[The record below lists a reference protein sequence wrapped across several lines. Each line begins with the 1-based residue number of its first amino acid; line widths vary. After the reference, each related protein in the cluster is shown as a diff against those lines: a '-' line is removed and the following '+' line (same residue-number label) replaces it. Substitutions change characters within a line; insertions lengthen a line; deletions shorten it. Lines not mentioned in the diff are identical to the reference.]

1 MSALH
6 HCTRALLAKHSARP
20 SPRRISIATHCALIL
35 AFALSS
41 PGKDVHAQQTRT
53 INSQINGDVDGTAS
67 DDAFTFEDAGEI
79 DGTLD
84 GGMGTDTLIGNNNGN
99 SFTLTGSNSGQLADS
114 AGMPLIG
121 GGFTGIEN
129 LTGGSGAD
137 TFTFEDSGEISGS
150 ISGGTGADHLNY
162 SAKADRIIV
171 ELTGSDTSGFSS
183 GAVAG
188 FRFVI
193 MPPALPAVVGTT
205 LTGGFSGIDQLTASA
220 NSLNELRGDDAAAI
234 WTLGA
239 NTTYALMRAG
249 QADTLTFSGFAKLE
263 GGSGADTFTINAAH
277 KIDLDGG
284 AGNDRFNINAEI
296 SSTFGRTGDDT
307 FTFAA
312 AGRVNPLS
320 AAPFA
325 LLQGDA
331 GTDTL
336 IAADTGGQFTLSG
349 GGSGQ
354 LADGA
359 GNTLIGGTGFDG
371 IENLIGGTGADTFT
385 FEDGGTLTGNLEGGM
400 GTDTLTG
407 DNNGNTFT
415 LTGNGEGTLMDKI
428 GGGFTN
434 IENLTGGSMADTF
447 TFQVGSTLTG
457 NITGGM
463 GSDHLDYSAVTG
475 DISTTLDGSNATGF
489 SSAVVTIT
497 NLPQLPPDDVQRLTG
512 GFTGINQL
520 TGGTGTD
527 SLTGDDADATWTLGA
542 DAQGNERNSYAL
554 MRSVVGGQPATDT
567 LTFSSFENLTGGSL
581 ADTFNINAAHSGD
594 LDGRG
599 GTDSFDI
606 RATLTGALTGGAG
619 ADRFTLHADGRIAG
633 GSLAG
638 GTGTDTL
645 IGNNNGNAFSLTGNN
660 NGQLAD
666 SAGTALIANGFTGIE
681 NLTGGTGNDRFA
693 FAAAG
698 SLSGNLVGGAGTDH
712 LDYSARTDSLSAT
725 LTASDAD
732 GFSGGAVMATVAAG
746 QTPITGGFSGINQLT
761 GGTAT
766 DSLTGDDADAT
777 WTLGADAQ
785 GNERNSYALMRSVVG
800 GQPVTDTLTFSGFDN
815 LTGGSL
821 ADTFNIDAAHS
832 GDLDGGAGA
841 DTFNIANTLMGNIDG
856 GAGDDTFTFSGAG
869 AITGTLAGGTG
880 DDTLNFMALSDVE
893 RLSVMMTD
901 AATGTGVASFING
914 GGAAGFT
921 GIETL
926 EGFLMRFTG
935 DANRHAR
942 WTLASAGNS
951 YQALTAPASDPNA
964 ETVGASINLTA
975 SVNTLVGGDLSD
987 TFDIATAFDGTLQGG
1002 AGDNTFTF
1010 ADGGSI
1016 AGAASGG
1023 AGTDHLDYGA
1033 RTAPI
1038 TITLTASDAMGFA
1051 GGPVVATRTQ
1061 TRLTGGFTGIDRLTG
1076 GTGTDSLTGHN
1087 AAATWTLGT
1096 AGNSYAVGNQS
1107 LVFSNFENLTGGN
1120 MADSFTLSIDHTGNL
1135 DAGAG
1140 DDVFNLADGGEV
1152 GEIAGGAGTDHLDY
1166 SRRTDAAT
1174 LNVTLARRDA
1184 GGFSG
1189 TAPATDGFSGINQL
1203 TGRQGDSRL
1212 IGMDVSAI
1220 WTLDTAGN
1228 SYTGTGGQTQD
1239 PLRFSGFATLIGRS
1253 NADSFTINTNHS
1265 GDIIGGDGADAFI
1278 FGNDG
1283 SLSGN
1288 LTGGDGDDR
1297 LQGDDDDNRFT
1308 LSARNEGTLDDK
1320 IGGRFFGIENLTG
1333 GSGADTF
1340 TFEDSGEISGTLEGG
1355 MGTDHLDHSSRT
1367 DAIRVTLTA
1376 SDAMGFDGRATATDG
1391 FSGID
1396 RLSGG
1401 TGIDRLT
1408 GHNAAAAWT
1417 LGAAGNS
1424 YAVGNQSLVFSNFEN
1439 LIGGS
1444 MADTFT
1450 LSADH
1455 TGNIDTGAGNDSITL
1470 AGSARITGDINLGE
1484 GDDSLSFAS
1493 ADVRFMGLADG
1504 GAGTDTLNGLDLF
1517 TRAMPTTLFRY
1528 TNFEIVNGEAE
1539 LLANLPVIRMQETE
1553 TTAAMRTLISYVD
1566 RPPEGIMPDPDSMG
1580 TDTDSTDRM
1589 GAGADTDMGMDGD
1602 GMDMGGMDGGDMAGM
1617 GTDTDSTDRMGAGA
1631 DTDMGMD
1638 GDGMDMG
1645 GMDGGDVAGMG
1656 TGPDSTDRMGA
1667 GIDTDMGGDGMD
1679 MGGMDGG
1686 DMAGMGTDTDSTD
1699 TDMGMDGDGMDMGG
1713 MDGGD
1718 VAGMGTGPDSTDRMG
1733 AGIDTDMGGDG
1744 MDMGGMDGGD
1754 MAGMGTD
1761 TDSTDT
1767 DMGMDGDGMD
1777 MGGMDGGNMAGMG
1790 TDTDTDTP
1798 TPPTAPVTPT
1808 RETEMAERIAALSR
1822 DYGGEVTPL
1831 NAAGDGPRDVNA
1843 YLFVDPT
1850 GPAAQAASVEALSIR
1865 INQILNQRLSGGL
1878 RGGRHAARPVSS
1890 GMNQSMNQSNNQITQ
1905 RLSGGLAGGRHA
1917 LRPQPQAAEATGGG
1931 DGPLLW
1937 GEVFAAERRRGQD
1950 GLTLSHVHDYQ
1961 GLVFGAEQVDP
1972 SGQQRLGVLF
1982 GYADADI
1989 RTDLRSLE
1997 LDTGSLFGGV
2007 YGRFSRQALAINLGL
2022 NLGYESHDNR
2032 RYIPQLQQVAEAD
2045 YHSIFVNPWLSLSRA
2060 WPLREGLELRPALM
2074 LNYSVARYDGYEERG
2089 GQGFALAVAGRTAH
2103 NLSTRLQLAG
2113 VRTEP
2118 DTGHE
2123 LGLRLGVEGRLAG
2136 GGHFEGRLGG
2146 SSFDYS
2152 DAEDRSAQAVF
2163 IGLDGRHALS
2173 EALTLQLDVEY
2184 SHHIGGVSER
2194 SLGGFVR
2201 LEYAY

>member
-698 SLSGNLVGGAGTDH
+698 SLSGNLVGGAGSDH

-777 WTLGADAQ
+777 WTVDTA
-785 GNERNSYALMRSVVG
+785 GNTYAVMRA
-800 GQPVTDTLTFSGFDN
+800 GQADTLTFSGFDD
-815 LTGGSL
+815 LIGGSGV
-821 ADTFNIDAAHS
+821 DTFNIDAAHS
-832 GDLDGGAGA
+832 GDLNGGAGA
-841 DTFNIANTLMGNIDG
+841 DTFNIDAAHQGNLAGGADNDRFTINANSSGNLDG
-856 GAGDDTFTFSGAG
+856 GAGDDAFTINVTRGGLLFGGTGNDRFNINAILTVFPDGEAGDDTFTFSAAG
-869 AITGTLAGGTG
+869 RLDGNLLEGGSGT
-880 DDTLNFMALSDVE
+880 DTLV
-893 RLSVMMTD
+893 
-901 AATGTGVASFING
+901 AADNGV
-914 GGAAGFT
+914 
-921 GIETL
+921 
-926 EGFLMRFTG
+926 RFTLTG
-935 DANRHAR
+935 MNQGQMAD
-942 WTLASAGNS
+942 SAGT
-951 YQALTAPASDPNA
+951 ALIANGFFNI
-964 ETVGASINLTA
+964 ENLT
-975 SVNTLVGGDLSD
+975 GGSMAD
-987 TFDIATAFDGTLQGG
+987 TFTFQVGSSLSGNLTGG
-1002 AGDNTFTF
+1002 AG
-1010 ADGGSI
+1010 S
-1016 AGAASGG
+1016 
-1023 AGTDHLDYGA
+1023 DHLDYSA
-1033 RTAPI
+1033 RTDSLSA
-1038 TITLTASDAMGFA
+1038 TLTDSAADGFSGGAVMAAVAA
-1051 GGPVVATRTQ
+1051 GQ
-1061 TRLTGGFTGIDRLTG
+1061 TPITGGFSGINQLTG

-1087 AAATWTLGT
+1087 AAATWALGA

-1107 LVFSNFENLTGGN
+1107 LVFSSFENLAGGS

-1152 GEIAGGAGTDHLDY
+1152 GRDCG
-1166 SRRTDAAT
+1166 RRRHRPPG
-1174 LNVTLARRDA
+1174 LQPPHRCSNPQRHP
-1184 GGFSG
+1184 GPPGC
-1189 TAPATDGFSGINQL
+1189 
-1203 TGRQGDSRL
+1203 GRLFGH
-1212 IGMDVSAI
+1212 
-1220 WTLDTAGN
+1220 
-1228 SYTGTGGQTQD
+1228 GTGHRWF
-1239 PLRFSGFATLIGRS
+1239 LR
-1253 NADSFTINTNHS
+1253 H
-1265 GDIIGGDGADAFI
+1265 
-1278 FGNDG
+1278 
-1283 SLSGN
+1283 
-1288 LTGGDGDDR
+1288 
-1297 LQGDDDDNRFT
+1297 
-1308 LSARNEGTLDDK
+1308 
-1320 IGGRFFGIENLTG
+1320 
-1333 GSGADTF
+1333 
-1340 TFEDSGEISGTLEGG
+1340 
-1355 MGTDHLDHSSRT
+1355 
-1367 DAIRVTLTA
+1367 
-1376 SDAMGFDGRATATDG
+1376 
-1391 FSGID
+1391 
-1396 RLSGG
+1396 
-1401 TGIDRLT
+1401 
-1408 GHNAAAAWT
+1408 
-1417 LGAAGNS
+1417 
-1424 YAVGNQSLVFSNFEN
+1424 QS
-1439 LIGGS
+1439 
-1444 MADTFT
+1444 T
-1450 LSADH
+1450 H
-1455 TGNIDTGAGNDSITL
+1455 
-1470 AGSARITGDINLGE
+1470 
-1484 GDDSLSFAS
+1484 
-1493 ADVRFMGLADG
+1493 
-1504 GAGTDTLNGLDLF
+1504 
-1517 TRAMPTTLFRY
+1517 
-1528 TNFEIVNGEAE
+1528 
-1539 LLANLPVIRMQETE
+1539 
-1553 TTAAMRTLISYVD
+1553 
-1566 RPPEGIMPDPDSMG
+1566 
-1580 TDTDSTDRM
+1580 
-1589 GAGADTDMGMDGD
+1589 
-1602 GMDMGGMDGGDMAGM
+1602 
-1617 GTDTDSTDRMGAGA
+1617 
-1631 DTDMGMD
+1631 
-1638 GDGMDMG
+1638 
-1645 GMDGGDVAGMG
+1645 
-1656 TGPDSTDRMGA
+1656 
-1667 GIDTDMGGDGMD
+1667 
-1679 MGGMDGG
+1679 
-1686 DMAGMGTDTDSTD
+1686 
-1699 TDMGMDGDGMDMGG
+1699 
-1713 MDGGD
+1713 
-1718 VAGMGTGPDSTDRMG
+1718 
-1733 AGIDTDMGGDG
+1733 
-1744 MDMGGMDGGD
+1744 
-1754 MAGMGTD
+1754 
-1761 TDSTDT
+1761 
-1767 DMGMDGDGMD
+1767 
-1777 MGGMDGGNMAGMG
+1777 
-1790 TDTDTDTP
+1790 
-1798 TPPTAPVTPT
+1798 
-1808 RETEMAERIAALSR
+1808 
-1822 DYGGEVTPL
+1822 
-1831 NAAGDGPRDVNA
+1831 
-1843 YLFVDPT
+1843 
-1850 GPAAQAASVEALSIR
+1850 
-1865 INQILNQRLSGGL
+1865 
-1878 RGGRHAARPVSS
+1878 
-1890 GMNQSMNQSNNQITQ
+1890 
-1905 RLSGGLAGGRHA
+1905 
-1917 LRPQPQAAEATGGG
+1917 
-1931 DGPLLW
+1931 
-1937 GEVFAAERRRGQD
+1937 
-1950 GLTLSHVHDYQ
+1950 
-1961 GLVFGAEQVDP
+1961 
-1972 SGQQRLGVLF
+1972 
-1982 GYADADI
+1982 
-1989 RTDLRSLE
+1989 
-1997 LDTGSLFGGV
+1997 
-2007 YGRFSRQALAINLGL
+2007 RQA
-2022 NLGYESHDNR
+2022 R
-2032 RYIPQLQQVAEAD
+2032 
-2045 YHSIFVNPWLSLSRA
+2045 
-2060 WPLREGLELRPALM
+2060 
-2074 LNYSVARYDGYEERG
+2074 
-2089 GQGFALAVAGRTAH
+2089 
-2103 NLSTRLQLAG
+2103 
-2113 VRTEP
+2113 
-2118 DTGHE
+2118 
-2123 LGLRLGVEGRLAG
+2123 
-2136 GGHFEGRLGG
+2136 
-2146 SSFDYS
+2146 
-2152 DAEDRSAQAVF
+2152 
-2163 IGLDGRHALS
+2163 
-2173 EALTLQLDVEY
+2173 
-2184 SHHIGGVSER
+2184 
-2194 SLGGFVR
+2194 
-2201 LEYAY
+2201 

>member
-1 MSALH
+1 MTGTGTASFLNTDGTAGVAGFTGIETLTGQVEEFSGLADSYARWTLAPMDIRYQAL
-6 HCTRALLAKHSARP
+6 TAAASDPGAMDFGLPLTLPATTNLLAGANLSDTFIISTAFQGSLNGGTGNDVFRFQRNGAIASNLTGGAGADHLDYSARP
-20 SPRRISIATHCALIL
+20 GFIQAELAASDADGFSGTATAISGSFFGIDQLTGGMDSSQLIGLDSDATWTLGVDAQGNERNTYALIR
-35 AFALSS
+35 AV
-41 PGKDVHAQQTRT
+41 P
-53 INSQINGDVDGTAS
+53 
-67 DDAFTFEDAGEI
+67 AG
-79 DGTLD
+79 GPAA
-84 GGMGTDTLIGNNNGN
+84 TDTLIFSGFDGLAANVTGMADNTFNIDRDHQASIVISGRGGDDVFNIRATVRSQFDIALVGSSGDDRFIFANDGAVLSGNTSTGDISGASGN
-99 SFTLTGSNSGQLADS
+99 DSLQGDNDGNAFTLTGSNQGTLAEK
-114 AGMPLIG
+114 I
-121 GGFTGIEN
+121 
-129 LTGGSGAD
+129 
-137 TFTFEDSGEISGS
+137 
-150 ISGGTGADHLNY
+150 
-162 SAKADRIIV
+162 
-171 ELTGSDTSGFSS
+171 
-183 GAVAG
+183 
-188 FRFVI
+188 
-193 MPPALPAVVGTT
+193 
-205 LTGGFSGIDQLTASA
+205 
-220 NSLNELRGDDAAAI
+220 
-234 WTLGA
+234 
-239 NTTYALMRAG
+239 AG
-249 QADTLTFSGFAKLE
+249 QF
-263 GGSGADTFTINAAH
+263 
-277 KIDLDGG
+277 
-284 AGNDRFNINAEI
+284 FN
-296 SSTFGRTGDDT
+296 
-307 FTFAA
+307 
-312 AGRVNPLS
+312 
-320 AAPFA
+320 
-325 LLQGDA
+325 
-331 GTDTL
+331 
-336 IAADTGGQFTLSG
+336 
-349 GGSGQ
+349 
-354 LADGA
+354 
-359 GNTLIGGTGFDG
+359 

-385 FEDGGTLTGNLEGGM
+385 FDDAGNLTGNLTGGA

-407 DNNGNTFT
+407 DNNGNTFS
-415 LTGNGEGTLMDKI
+415 
-428 GGGFTN
+428 
-434 IENLTGGSMADTF
+434 LTGG
-447 TFQVGSTLTG
+447 
-457 NITGGM
+457 
-463 GSDHLDYSAVTG
+463 
-475 DISTTLDGSNATGF
+475 
-489 SSAVVTIT
+489 
-497 NLPQLPPDDVQRLTG
+497 
-512 GFTGINQL
+512 
-520 TGGTGTD
+520 
-527 SLTGDDADATWTLGA
+527 
-542 DAQGNERNSYAL
+542 
-554 MRSVVGGQPATDT
+554 
-567 LTFSSFENLTGGSL
+567 
-581 ADTFNINAAHSGD
+581 
-594 LDGRG
+594 
-599 GTDSFDI
+599 
-606 RATLTGALTGGAG
+606 
-619 ADRFTLHADGRIAG
+619 
-633 GSLAG
+633 
-638 GTGTDTL
+638 
-645 IGNNNGNAFSLTGNN
+645 N

-666 SAGTALIANGFTGIE
+666 SAGTALIENGFTGIE

-698 SLSGNLVGGAGTDH
+698 SLSGSISGGAGTDH

-725 LTASDAD
+725 LTDSDAT
-732 GFSGGAVMATVAAG
+732 GFAGGAVMAAVAAR
-746 QTPITGGFSGINQLT
+746 QTSITGGFTGINQLT

-800 GQPVTDTLTFSGFDN
+800 GQPVTDTLTFSSFDN

-856 GAGDDTFTFSGAG
+856 GTGDDTFTFSGAG

-901 AATGTGVASFING
+901 AVTGTGVASFING
-914 GGAAGFT
+914 GMAGGFT

-1016 AGAASGG
+1016 AGSITGG
-1023 AGTDHLDYGA
+1023 AGTDHLDYA
-1033 RTAPI
+1033 RRTDAI
-1038 TITLTASDAMGFA
+1038 SATLTASDAMGFD
-1051 GGPVVATRTQ
+1051 GRATATD
-1061 TRLTGGFTGIDRLTG
+1061 GFTGIDRLSG
-1076 GTGTDSLTGHN
+1076 GTATDSLTGYN

-1140 DDVFNLADGGEV
+1140 DDIFNLANGGEV

-1239 PLRFSGFATLIGRS
+1239 PLRFAGFATLIGRS
-1253 NADSFTINTNHS
+1253 NADSFTINGDYT

-1283 SLSGN
+1283 RITGN

-1297 LQGDDDDNRFT
+1297 LHGDDDGNRFT
-1308 LSARNEGTLDDK
+1308 LSARNEGTLDGK

-1355 MGTDHLDHSSRT
+1355 MGTDHLDYARRT

-1391 FSGID
+1391 FNGIN

-1401 TGIDRLT
+1401 TGTDSLT
-1408 GHNAAAAWT
+1408 GHNTAATWT
-1417 LGAAGNS
+1417 LGTAGNS
-1424 YAVGNQSLVFSNFEN
+1424 YAVGNQSLVFSNFDN
-1439 LIGGS
+1439 LTGGN
-1444 MADTFT
+1444 MADSFT

-1566 RPPEGIMPDPDSMG
+1566 RPPEGRMPDPDSMG
-1580 TDTDSTDRM
+1580 
-1589 GAGADTDMGMDGD
+1589 
-1602 GMDMGGMDGGDMAGM
+1602 GGQPPAPVPAMPDM
-1617 GTDTDSTDRMGAGA
+1617 GTDT
-1631 DTDMGMD
+1631 
-1638 GDGMDMG
+1638 
-1645 GMDGGDVAGMG
+1645 
-1656 TGPDSTDRMGA
+1656 DSTDRMGA

-1679 MGGMDGG
+1679 MGGMD
-1686 DMAGMGTDTDSTD
+1686 S
-1699 TDMGMDGDGMDMGG
+1699 
-1713 MDGGD
+1713 
-1718 VAGMGTGPDSTDRMG
+1718 
-1733 AGIDTDMGGDG
+1733 
-1744 MDMGGMDGGD
+1744 
-1754 MAGMGTD
+1754 
-1761 TDSTDT
+1761 
-1767 DMGMDGDGMD
+1767 
-1777 MGGMDGGNMAGMG
+1777 GNMAGMG
-1790 TDTDTDTP
+1790 TDTGTGTDTDTP

-1831 NAAGDGPRDVNA
+1831 NAAGDGPQDVNA

-1850 GPAAQAASVEALSIR
+1850 GPAAQAASVEALSTR
-1865 INQILNQRLSGGL
+1865 INHILNQRLSGGL

-1905 RLSGGLAGGRHA
+1905 RLSGGLKGSSYA
-1917 LRPQPQAAEATGGG
+1917 LRPLPQAAGATGGG

-1972 SGQQRLGVLF
+1972 GGQQRLGVLF

>member
-1 MSALH
+1 M
-6 HCTRALLAKHSARP
+6 
-20 SPRRISIATHCALIL
+20 
-35 AFALSS
+35 
-41 PGKDVHAQQTRT
+41 
-53 INSQINGDVDGTAS
+53 
-67 DDAFTFEDAGEI
+67 
-79 DGTLD
+79 
-84 GGMGTDTLIGNNNGN
+84 
-99 SFTLTGSNSGQLADS
+99 
-114 AGMPLIG
+114 
-121 GGFTGIEN
+121 
-129 LTGGSGAD
+129 
-137 TFTFEDSGEISGS
+137 
-150 ISGGTGADHLNY
+150 SGGT
-162 SAKADRIIV
+162 IV
-171 ELTGSDTSGFSS
+171 ANAGLDTTNGVYAQNSGLGNS
-183 GAVAG
+183 
-188 FRFVI
+188 
-193 MPPALPAVVGTT
+193 
-205 LTGGFSGIDQLTASA
+205 TA
-220 NSLNELRGDDAAAI
+220 
-234 WTLGA
+234 
-239 NTTYALMRAG
+239 
-249 QADTLTFSGFAKLE
+249 
-263 GGSGADTFTINAAH
+263 
-277 KIDLDGG
+277 
-284 AGNDRFNINAEI
+284 
-296 SSTFGRTGDDT
+296 
-307 FTFAA
+307 
-312 AGRVNPLS
+312 
-320 AAPFA
+320 
-325 LLQGDA
+325 
-331 GTDTL
+331 
-336 IAADTGGQFTLSG
+336 
-349 GGSGQ
+349 
-354 LADGA
+354 
-359 GNTLIGGTGFDG
+359 
-371 IENLIGGTGADTFT
+371 
-385 FEDGGTLTGNLEGGM
+385 
-400 GTDTLTG
+400 
-407 DNNGNTFT
+407 
-415 LTGNGEGTLMDKI
+415 
-428 GGGFTN
+428 
-434 IENLTGGSMADTF
+434 
-447 TFQVGSTLTG
+447 
-457 NITGGM
+457 
-463 GSDHLDYSAVTG
+463 
-475 DISTTLDGSNATGF
+475 
-489 SSAVVTIT
+489 
-497 NLPQLPPDDVQRLTG
+497 RLTG
-512 GFTGINQL
+512 GFISTNARNSNGLLVLNSNRASNATATAEM
-520 TGGTGTD
+520 TGGSVMTTGSQSDGLFVRIGSETGTATAIARLSGGAITTTGETSAGLFTFANNNNLGTTVITEMRGGAITTSGRRGNGLYAWNSGGNAIARLVDGAITTGGNNGTGSDAIGVYARMTRTD
-527 SLTGDDADATWTLGA
+527 SAGMATVEMSGGSIITRGSTGYGLYASNRGLGAATVTMTGGSITTSGVRGRGIQAAIFNAASTARVAVNMSGGAIMASGA
-542 DAQGNERNSYAL
+542 DAHGISIVHTGTGVYDLDISGADITSGTRAAAGVRIFAGRGSGSIDIASDVMINSTASGTAIRDDDIDTDRDSTDDTGSNAVVTTAGTLQGDVILGLGTDRLTIN
-554 MRSVVGGQPATDT
+554 GGSITGNIDLGGDDDT
-567 LTFSSFENLTGGSL
+567 LTFNDAMVMGNILGGAGDDTFILNDVANLTGMLSGGAGDDAL
-581 ADTFNINAAHSGD
+581 MAADTGVQF
-594 LDGRG
+594 
-599 GTDSFDI
+599 
-606 RATLTGALTGGAG
+606 TLTGM
-619 ADRFTLHADGRIAG
+619 
-633 GSLAG
+633 
-638 GTGTDTL
+638 
-645 IGNNNGNAFSLTGNN
+645 NE
-660 NGQLAD
+660 GQMAD

-681 NLTGGTGNDRFA
+681 NLTGG
-693 FAAAG
+693 AG
-698 SLSGNLVGGAGTDH
+698 DDVFTIRAE
-712 LDYSARTDSLSAT
+712 
-725 LTASDAD
+725 
-732 GFSGGAVMATVAAG
+732 
-746 QTPITGGFSGINQLT
+746 
-761 GGTAT
+761 
-766 DSLTGDDADAT
+766 LTGD
-777 WTLGADAQ
+777 
-785 GNERNSYALMRSVVG
+785 VVG
-800 GQPVTDTLTFSGFDN
+800 GD
-815 LTGGSL
+815 
-821 ADTFNIDAAHS
+821 
-832 GDLDGGAGA
+832 
-841 DTFNIANTLMGNIDG
+841 
-856 GAGDDTFTFSGAG
+856 GDDSFIFEDLGSV
-869 AITGTLAGGTG
+869 TGTLAGGTG

-901 AATGTGVASFING
+901 AVTGTGVASFING

-921 GIETL
+921 GIETFD
-926 EGFLMRFTG
+926 GFLMRFTG

-964 ETVGASINLTA
+964 ETVGAVINLTA

-1023 AGTDHLDYGA
+1023 AGTDHLDYSS

-1038 TITLTASDAMGFA
+1038 SVTLTASDATGFA

-1061 TRLTGGFTGIDRLTG
+1061 TTLTGGFTGIDRLTG

-1087 AAATWTLGT
+1087 AAATWTLGA

-1107 LVFSNFENLTGGN
+1107 LVFSSFENLAGGS

-1253 NADSFTINTNHS
+1253 NADTFTINGDYT

-1283 SLSGN
+1283 RITGN

-1308 LSARNEGTLDDK
+1308 LSARNEGTLDGK

-1355 MGTDHLDHSSRT
+1355 MGTDHLDYARRT
-1367 DAIRVTLTA
+1367 DAISATLTG
-1376 SDAMGFDGRATATDG
+1376 SDAMGFAGGAVMASLAAGQTPITGG
-1391 FSGID
+1391 FTGID

-1401 TGIDRLT
+1401 AGTDSLT
-1408 GHNAAAAWT
+1408 GHNTDATWT
-1417 LGAAGNS
+1417 LGTAGNN

-1439 LIGGS
+1439 LTGGN
-1444 MADTFT
+1444 MADSFT

-1455 TGNIDTGAGNDSITL
+1455 TGNIDTGVGNDSITL

-1566 RPPEGIMPDPDSMG
+1566 RPSGGRMPEPDSMGGGQPPAPVPAMPDMGTG

-1589 GAGADTDMGMDGD
+1589 GAGIDTDMDGD

-1617 GTDTDSTDRMGAGA
+1617 GTDTDT
-1631 DTDMGMD
+1631 
-1638 GDGMDMG
+1638 
-1645 GMDGGDVAGMG
+1645 
-1656 TGPDSTDRMGA
+1656 DSTDRMGA
-1667 GIDTDMGGDGMD
+1667 GTDTDMGGDGMD

-1686 DMAGMGTDTDSTD
+1686 DMAGMGTDTDT
-1699 TDMGMDGDGMDMGG
+1699 
-1713 MDGGD
+1713 
-1718 VAGMGTGPDSTDRMG
+1718 DSTDRMG

-1744 MDMGGMDGGD
+1744 TDMGGGD

-1761 TDSTDT
+1761 TDSTDRMGAGTDT
-1767 DMGMDGDGMD
+1767 DMG
-1777 MGGMDGGNMAGMG
+1777 
-1790 TDTDTDTP
+1790 TDTDTP

-1808 RETEMAERIAALSR
+1808 RETQMAERIAALSR

-1831 NAAGDGPRDVNA
+1831 NAADDGPQDVNA

-1850 GPAAQAASVEALSIR
+1850 GPAAQTASVEALSTR

-1890 GMNQSMNQSNNQITQ
+1890 GMNQSNNQITQ

-1917 LRPQPQAAEATGGG
+1917 LRPLPQAAGATGGG

-2045 YHSIFVNPWLSLSRA
+2045 YHSVFVNPWLSLSRA